1 MINDIG
7 ADEIVVSNELPSC
20 IMSIFFPKMTIY
32 KIYFDKT
39 KYMYFVIKD
48 EILLDKYIYESLGKS

>member
-7 ADEIVVSNELPSC
+7 VDEIVVSDEFPSY

>member
-7 ADEIVVSNELPSC
+7 VDEIVVSDELPSY

>member
-7 ADEIVVSNELPSC
+7 VDEIVVSNELPSY
-20 IMSIFFPKMTIY
+20 IMSIFFPKITIY

>member
-7 ADEIVVSNELPSC
+7 ADEIVVSNELPSY